1 MGAFNELTKGGIV
14 WASIFG
20 LVASVVWLT
29 GCERKGSGSGDPS
42 QALVNNPPRTPE
54 PDDPWT
60 PDRLIE
66 AEQLAR
72 SVSDPNSQNPL
83 VLYIGPAVLYKRAH
97 IPGAKSIGPTSEPDG
112 LKSLERETQTLGR
125 DREVVLYCGCCP
137 WKVCP
142 NVRPAF
148 RTLQGMGFKRVKVL
162 YLPHNLT
169 QDWVKKE
176 FPVQKG
182 EPH

>member
-1 MGAFNELTKGGIV
+1 MRAFNELTRYGIA
-14 WASIFG
+14 WASVFT
-20 LVASVVWLT
+20 LVMSVVGLT
-29 GCERKGSGSGDPS
+29 GCERKGSVSEHPG
-42 QALVNNPPRTPE
+42 QTLVNDLPPTPGPE
-54 PDDPWT
+54 DPWT
-60 PDRLIE
+60 ADRLVE
-66 AEQLAR
+66 AEHLAKGA
-72 SVSDPNSQNPL
+72 SDPNSQNPL
-83 VLYIGPAVLYKRAH
+83 VLYVGPAVLYKRAH

-112 LKSLERETQTLGR
+112 LKSLQREAQTLGR

-169 QDWVKKE
+169 QDWIKKG
-176 FPVQKG
+176 FPVEKG
-182 EPH
+182 AIR